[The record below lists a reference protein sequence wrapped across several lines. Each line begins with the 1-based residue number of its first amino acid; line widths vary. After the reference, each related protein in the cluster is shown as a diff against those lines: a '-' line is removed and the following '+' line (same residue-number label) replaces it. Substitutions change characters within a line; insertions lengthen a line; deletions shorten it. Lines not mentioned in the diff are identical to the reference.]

1 MKRTPW
7 VTWRLFLLTFPVDIF
22 AVVFLSGR
30 THISQQNIHLLAL
43 LASLAHLMTTPFF
56 IFGTQISRRL
66 NNWKAD
72 ILILVFLGTVRGYTI
87 FVFGNRMEIP
97 NTVIDEFR
105 ILNSAV
111 VFPTWFIFFA
121 LVAEAKHQYQKEFDE
136 IFRQVAIQVQARN
149 QTQELSGDNTPNV
162 GAFIA
167 RLQSATSTLGNEIK
181 QAINQNE
188 AKTDYAFES
197 RKIQELIDKEI
208 RPTSRSLWNIGSF
221 SAPAVRTADLIHM
234 TLLEQKLLVNFA
246 LLFSTP
252 LLFVGVAG
260 GYGIKAAIIQTIS
273 TNLPVVVSYF
283 LVEEFTKRKLL
294 MRNMSN
300 LLILGL
306 SWLIPV
312 TLQFSVVPQAMRIT
326 EYLPNFLLYQT
337 ALWIVLVSTLIGS
350 SLIYSI
356 RVQRHAV
363 LRSLK
368 ALTENEKY
376 LEFISSE
383 FNPVRDMELSRYL
396 HGEVQSGLTAS
407 VLLLQQASKNG
418 DAILGRKA
426 LENAVKILTQ
436 NLAEGYERT
445 LNSIEIHLAQIV
457 SGWRGIAD
465 IEMNLNFLSSI
476 SPDKTRDVIE
486 LIGEGVANAIRH
498 GKATKI
504 LITDHEE
511 SAVIRVN
518 IDSNARSA
526 PQGKAGIGTDMFN
539 RLTQDWNFESDEA
552 QSRLTLTFPK
562 I

>member
-1 MKRTPW
+1 M
-7 VTWRLFLLTFPVDIF
+7 
-22 AVVFLSGR
+22 VFLSGR
-30 THISQQNIHLLAL
+30 THISQQNIHLLAF
-43 LASLAHLMTTPFF
+43 LAFLAHLMTAPFF
-56 IFGTQISRRL
+56 AFGTQISRRL

-72 ILILVFLGTVRGYTI
+72 ILILVFLGAVRGFAI
-87 FVFGNRMEIP
+87 FIFGNRMQIP

-121 LVAEAKHQYQKEFDE
+121 LVTEAKHQYQKEFDE
-136 IFRQVAIQVQARN
+136 IFRQVATQVHARN
-149 QTQELSGDNTPNV
+149 QTQELSVDNTPDV
-162 GAFIA
+162 DALIA

-197 RKIQELIDKEI
+197 RKIQELIDREI

-221 SAPAVRTADLIHM
+221 SAPAVRTVDLMHM

-260 GYGIKAAIIQTIS
+260 GYGIKAAIIQTIV

-368 ALTENEKY
+368 ALTENEEY

-426 LENAVKILTQ
+426 LENAIKILTQ

-465 IEMNLNFLSSI
+465 VEINLEFLNSI
-476 SPDKTRDVIE
+476 AQAKIRDVVE
-486 LIGEGVANAIRH
+486 LVGEAVANAIRH
-498 GKATKI
+498 GKATKLWI
-504 LITDHEE
+504 FDEDD
-511 SAVIRVN
+511 SSVIRIHIN
-518 IDSNARSA
+518 SNASDS
-526 PQGKAGIGTDMFN
+526 PHGEAGLGTEMFN
-539 RLTQDWNFESDEA
+539 H
-552 QSRLTLTFPK
+552 LTLDWQFASKNGESHLSFTVPK
-562 I
+562 V